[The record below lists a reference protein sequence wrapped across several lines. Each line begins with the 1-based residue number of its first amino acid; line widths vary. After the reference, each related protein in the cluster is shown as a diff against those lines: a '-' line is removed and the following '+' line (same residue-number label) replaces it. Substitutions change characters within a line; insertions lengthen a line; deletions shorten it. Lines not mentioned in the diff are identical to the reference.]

1 MAALRIFGTILTWLG
16 RQGTRAISAVVI
28 IGIAVPPLGA
38 LLKPFVSEAIFAL
51 LTTAFL
57 RTEPAALRRYVAKPA
72 LLAAASTWT
81 ALVVPSL
88 FGVATVFAGLYQ
100 RSPELFLAV
109 MLQGI
114 ASPMMATPA
123 FAALM
128 GLDATLVL
136 LTLTVSSAL
145 TPFTAP
151 LIATAFIGRAL
162 PISPLALG
170 MRLLAILGGSALTA
184 FVLRRV
190 IGFARIERWRFQ
202 IDGLNVLLF
211 FVFVAAAMQNIG
223 ARFIAAP
230 VAMIEL
236 ALLAFGV
243 FLTVL
248 GLTVLAFAWVGLD
261 RAMALGL
268 MTSQRTL
275 GLILAAAGTLPELT
289 WLYFG
294 LCQLPIYLSPQL
306 LKPLLRRLPSS
317 SSTGMPAAP
326 VAENDSAAQEL
337 SSKISVVEI
346 SIKEPFHGSDYPN
359 WRRHVQECLM
369 PHSVNAADEPVLR
382 KKLRRRKVL
391 DFFGSFA
398 ADRHRP

>member
-1 MAALRIFGTILTWLG
+1 MVFGAILSWLG
-16 RQGTRAISAVVI
+16 RQGTRAIAAVVI

-38 LLKPFVSEAIFAL
+38 LLKPFVGEAIFAL

-57 RTEPAALRRYVAKPA
+57 RTDSTALRQYVTKPV
-72 LLAAASTWT
+72 LLGAASTWT
-81 ALVVPSL
+81 ALVIPGL
-88 FGVATVFAGLYQ
+88 FGVVSGFAGLYH
-100 RSPELFLAV
+100 RSPDLFLAV

-136 LTLTVSSAL
+136 LTLTISSAL

-170 MRLLAILGGSALTA
+170 IRLLAILGGSALAA
-184 FVLRRV
+184 FMIRRV
-190 IGFARIERWRFQ
+190 IGFARIERWKFQ

-211 FVFVAAAMQNIG
+211 FVFVAAAMQDVG
-223 ARFIAAP
+223 ARFFAAP
-230 VAMIEL
+230 IAMIEL
-236 ALLAFGV
+236 ALLAFAV
-243 FLTVL
+243 FLAVL
-248 GLTVLAFAWVGLD
+248 GLTVLVFAWAGLD

-268 MTSQRTL
+268 MTSQRNL
-275 GLILAAAGTLPELT
+275 GLILAAAGSLPELA

-306 LKPLLRRLPSS
+306 LKPLLRRLPSRS
-317 SSTGMPAAP
+317 SSGIRAAP
-326 VAENDSAAQEL
+326 VAKSGGAAEL
-337 SSKISVVEI
+337 
-346 SIKEPFHGSDYPN
+346 
-359 WRRHVQECLM
+359 
-369 PHSVNAADEPVLR
+369 
-382 KKLRRRKVL
+382 
-391 DFFGSFA
+391 
-398 ADRHRP
+398 

>member
-1 MAALRIFGTILTWLG
+1 MGMVFGAILSWLG
-16 RQGTRAISAVVI
+16 RQGTRAIAAVVI

-38 LLKPFVSEAIFAL
+38 LLKPFVGAAIFAL

-57 RTEPAALRRYVAKPA
+57 RIDPAALRQYVTKPA
-72 LLAAASTWT
+72 LLGAASTWT
-81 ALVVPSL
+81 ALVIPSL
-88 FGVATVFAGLYQ
+88 FGMAAGFAGLYH
-100 RSPELFLAV
+100 RSPDLFLAV

-123 FAALM
+123 IAALM

-136 LTLTVSSAL
+136 LTLTISSAL

-151 LIATAFIGRAL
+151 LIATVFIGRAL
-162 PISPLALG
+162 PIPPLALG

-184 FVLRRV
+184 FVFRRV
-190 IGFARIERWRFQ
+190 IGLARIGRWKSQ

-211 FVFVAAAMQNIG
+211 FVFVAAAMQDVG

-230 VAMIEL
+230 IAMIEL
-236 ALLAFGV
+236 TLLAFGV

-248 GLTVLAFAWVGLD
+248 GLTVLVFAWAGLD

-268 MTSQRTL
+268 MTSQRNL
-275 GLILAAAGTLPELT
+275 GLILAAAGSLPELA

-306 LKPLLRRLPSS
+306 LKPLLRRLPARSAS
-317 SSTGMPAAP
+317 GDQAAP
-326 VAENDSAAQEL
+326 IAQCDGTAQEL
-337 SSKISVVEI
+337 
-346 SIKEPFHGSDYPN
+346 
-359 WRRHVQECLM
+359 
-369 PHSVNAADEPVLR
+369 
-382 KKLRRRKVL
+382 
-391 DFFGSFA
+391 
-398 ADRHRP
+398 

>member
-1 MAALRIFGTILTWLG
+1 MVVGSILSWLG
-16 RQGTRAISAVVI
+16 RQGTRAIAAVVI
-28 IGIAVPPLGA
+28 IGIAVPPLGG
-38 LLKPFVSEAIFAL
+38 LLKPFVGEAIFAL
-51 LTTAFL
+51 LTIAFL
-57 RTEPAALRRYVAKPA
+57 RTDPAALRQYVAKPA
-72 LLAAASTWT
+72 LLGAASAWT
-81 ALVVPSL
+81 ALVIPSL
-88 FGVATVFAGLYQ
+88 FGVASVFAGLYQ
-100 RSPELFLAV
+100 RSPDLFLAV

-145 TPFTAP
+145 TPLTAP

-184 FVLRRV
+184 FLIRRV
-190 IGFARIERWRFQ
+190 IGFARIDRWKSQ

-211 FVFVAAAMQNIG
+211 FVFVAAAMQDVG

-230 VAMIEL
+230 IAMIEL

-243 FLTVL
+243 FLTLL
-248 GLTVLAFAWVGLD
+248 GLTVLVFAWAGLD
-261 RAMALGL
+261 RAIALGL
-268 MTSQRTL
+268 MTSQRNL
-275 GLILAAAGTLPELT
+275 GLILAAAGSLPELA

-306 LKPLLRRLPSS
+306 LRPLLRRLPAGSAS
-317 SSTGMPAAP
+317 GNG
-326 VAENDSAAQEL
+326 AEPIAKCDGTAQEL
-337 SSKISVVEI
+337 
-346 SIKEPFHGSDYPN
+346 
-359 WRRHVQECLM
+359 
-369 PHSVNAADEPVLR
+369 
-382 KKLRRRKVL
+382 
-391 DFFGSFA
+391 
-398 ADRHRP
+398 